1 MFSKF
6 FVSVEWLGIFA
17 IATMLLFIL
26 AFIIIMVWVARLD
39 KDQVE
44 EQRNLPLKD

>member
-6 FVSVEWLGIFA
+6 FVSEEWLGIFA

-26 AFIIIMVWVARLD
+26 AFIIILIWVARLD
-39 KDQVE
+39 KNQVE

>member
-6 FVSVEWLGIFA
+6 FVSEEWLGVFA
-17 IATMLLFIL
+17 IATMLLFVL
-26 AFIIIMVWVARLD
+26 AFIIILVWVARLD

>member
-6 FVSVEWLGIFA
+6 FVSVEWLGVFA

-26 AFIIIMVWVARLD
+26 AIIILLVWVARLD

>member
-6 FVSVEWLGIFA
+6 FVSVEWLGVFA